1 MFVAP
6 FVATP
11 AALEING
18 TCETGGTSCSSVV
31 PLLLNDSVGTTP
43 FSFTVSVNDDPY
55 LMSGTYAASYT
66 SATGT
71 ILNLTLNATYTGDG
85 PTSVTDILTLDLLQ
99 NFFNSSV
106 GNWDGV
112 YSESVPVNIFGDVGD
127 GTNATA
133 QFLVDGQSVGLLG
146 PFGPGSNLGQVSKSL
161 SGLAGN
167 TLTQDFNFV
176 FTFEAGTDPG
186 AGSVVSATPNVVP
199 EPSSLLLLGSGLA
212 SFLMV
217 VRTRRGQSRTR

>member
-66 SATGT
+66 SAAGT

-133 QFLVDGQSVGLLG
+133 QFLVDGQSVGSIG
-146 PFGPGSNLGQVSKSL
+146 PFGPGSNLGQASKNL
-161 SGLAGN
+161 SELGGN

-176 FTFEAGTDPG
+176 FTFEPGTDPG

-199 EPSSLLLLGSGLA
+199 EPSSLLLFGFGLA
-212 SFLMV
+212 SVLTA
-217 VRTRRGQSRTR
+217 TRARRKQSRTQ

>member
-1 MFVAP
+1 MLVAP

-11 AALEING
+11 AAVQING
-18 TCETGGTSCSSVV
+18 TCETGGTSCSSIV
-31 PLLLNDSVGTTP
+31 PLSLDDSVALTP
-43 FSFTVSVNDDPY
+43 FSYAVSVNGDPY

-66 SATGT
+66 AAQGT
-71 ILNLTLNATYTGDG
+71 ILNLTLTATYTGDG
-85 PTSVTDILTLDLLQ
+85 PTSVADILTLDLLQ

-106 GNWDGV
+106 GTWDGV

-133 QFLVDGQSVGLLG
+133 RFLVDGQNVGTIG
-146 PFGPGSNLGQVSKSL
+146 PFGPGTNLGQASKAL
-161 SGLAGN
+161 SDLGGN

-176 FTFEAGTDPG
+176 FTFEPGTDPG

-199 EPSSLLLLGSGLA
+199 EPSSLLLFGSGLA
-212 SFLMV
+212 SVLTV
-217 VRTRRGQSRTR
+217 TRTRRKQNRT